1 MDTLKTIVREA
12 VFWYAGGGINIR
24 MYPLANDDLG
34 VYAVT
39 MVDFPE
45 RKQAAQVVVQ
55 ARLDGE
61 MVLIEE
67 DTTDRPLVDRL
78 VASGIPRER
87 IVLAYLG
94 EQEVKA

>member
-1 MDTLKTIVREA
+1 MDTLKTIVRDA

-24 MYPLANDDLG
+24 MYPLFNDDLG

-45 RKQAAQVVVQ
+45 RKHAAQVVVQ
-55 ARLDGE
+55 ARLEGE
-61 MVLIEE
+61 IVIIEE

-78 VASGIPRER
+78 VAAGIPRER

-94 EQEVKA
+94 EHAVQI